1 MLSRFKKMHFIYI
14 ITIIILVTY
23 SIYTSHQ
30 HVLKNINLKK
40 EIDSLITSKTNLL
53 LIIES
58 FHTQDNERE
67 NTIASLTSELNS
79 SQEQIYA
86 LEYAVKENK
95 LKHEKQLAEAI
106 SIARKD
112 SIKRSRSV
120 LRGQATEHLAPYIL
134 KNTNPKDYRFLG
146 NPIDYVCFE
155 GLSDIL
161 DGTSDNI
168 KSIHFID
175 IKTGKSTLN
184 KTQRRIRD
192 AIKDSRVQ
200 FSLINLDKEI
210 EKQDD
215 TIKEESSTSSIEE
228 SKN

>member
-1 MLSRFKKMHFIYI
+1 MHFIYI

>member
-1 MLSRFKKMHFIYI
+1 MHFIYI
-14 ITIIILVTY
+14 ITIIVLITY
-23 SIYTSHQ
+23 TIYTSHQ
-30 HVLKNINLKK
+30 HVLRNINLKK

-58 FHTQDNERE
+58 FHAQDNERE
-67 NTIASLTSELNS
+67 STIASLKLELNS
-79 SQEQIYA
+79 FQEQVYA
-86 LEYAVKENK
+86 LEYTVKENN
-95 LKHEKQLAEAI
+95 LKHEKQIAEAV
-106 SIARKD
+106 SAARKD

-161 DGTSDNI
+161 DGTSNEI
-168 KSIHFID
+168 KQIHFID

-215 TIKEESSTSSIEE
+215 TIKDESSTSSIKE

>member
-1 MLSRFKKMHFIYI
+1 MHFIYI
-14 ITIIILVTY
+14 ITIIVLITY
-23 SIYTSHQ
+23 TIYTSHQ
-30 HVLKNINLKK
+30 HVLRNINLKK

-58 FHTQDNERE
+58 FHAQDNERE
-67 NTIASLTSELNS
+67 STIASLKLELNS
-79 SQEQIYA
+79 SQEQVYA
-86 LEYAVKENK
+86 LEYTVKENN
-95 LKHEKQLAEAI
+95 LKHEKQIAEAV
-106 SIARKD
+106 SAARKD

-161 DGTSDNI
+161 DGTSNEI
-168 KSIHFID
+168 KPIHFID

-215 TIKEESSTSSIEE
+215 TIKNESSTSSIKE

>member
-1 MLSRFKKMHFIYI
+1 MHFIYI
-14 ITIIILVTY
+14 ITIIVLITY
-23 SIYTSHQ
+23 TIYTSHQ
-30 HVLKNINLKK
+30 HVLRNINLKK

-58 FHTQDNERE
+58 FHAQDNERE
-67 NTIASLTSELNS
+67 STIASLKLELNS
-79 SQEQIYA
+79 FQEQVYA
-86 LEYAVKENK
+86 LEYTVKENN
-95 LKHEKQLAEAI
+95 LKHEKQIAEAV
-106 SIARKD
+106 SAARKD

-161 DGTSDNI
+161 DGTSNEI
-168 KSIHFID
+168 KHIHFID

-215 TIKEESSTSSIEE
+215 TIKNESSTSSIKE